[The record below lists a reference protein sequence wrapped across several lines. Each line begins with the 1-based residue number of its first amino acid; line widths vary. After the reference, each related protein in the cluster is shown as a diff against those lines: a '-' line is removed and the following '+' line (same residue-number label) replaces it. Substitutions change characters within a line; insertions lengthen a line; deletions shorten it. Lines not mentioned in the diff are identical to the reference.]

1 MIEFRK
7 RNGLTLDSM
16 ARICDCSKVLIDM
29 LESSEKEVTHPDIAE
44 RVRKAYKLT
53 PEQAEGLLPENY
65 RKSSPNYDPNKY
77 REEMTVDEC
86 NSICHP
92 ARKL

>member
-53 PEQAEGLLPENY
+53 PEFSSSKVVRSSLKFRTFLPIFF
-65 RKSSPNYDPNKY
+65 RVS
-77 REEMTVDEC
+77 
-86 NSICHP
+86 
-92 ARKL
+92 AL

>member
-7 RNGLTLDSM
+7 RNGLTQDSM
-16 ARICDCSKVLIDM
+16 ARICDCSRNLIDM

-44 RVRKAYKLT
+44 RVRKAYELT
-53 PEQAEGLLPENY
+53 PEQADGLLPENY

-77 REEMTVDEC
+77 REEATPNEW

-92 ARKL
+92 AREL